1 MKNKCKDQL
10 QFKFPQH
17 TVLCERLMKAGR
29 MANGFLFCDHR
40 PHLHKHT
47 KRTVFPIAAWDRH
60 LRLHSIPSFGYE
72 QRVPLG
78 GGISHFK
85 CLHSTRRQG
94 MGISAAQACAL

>member
-1 MKNKCKDQL
+1 
-10 QFKFPQH
+10 
-17 TVLCERLMKAGR
+17 MKAGR

-47 KRTVFPIAAWDRH
+47 KTTVFPIAAWDRH

-78 GGISHFK
+78 GGEFPTSNVYTVHGGREWALAPRKPVLYSQPNSLQHF
-85 CLHSTRRQG
+85 
-94 MGISAAQACAL
+94 